1 MIYLKR
7 ILWLL
12 GYPIMWLLSCA
23 LFIVAYVFI
32 GLLCSYLYIKTG
44 DTQGFDDYL
53 DNWYIKIMSWYEN
66 IEPKEN

>member
-12 GYPIMWLLSCA
+12 GYPIMWLLSYI
-23 LFIVAYVFI
+23 LLLLTFVFI
-32 GLLCSYLYIKTG
+32 GFWCSYLYIKTG

-53 DNWYIKIMSWYEN
+53 DWDIKIMGWYN
-66 IEPKEN
+66 DIEPKED